1 MSKVKIN
8 TKNSQ
13 RESDLTSRLVQ
24 LIPDIVVGLEE
35 ESRIVIFNKFAE
47 KITGYKAEEVIGKRW
62 VEVFVPKKIQ
72 KEIYSVFNDIVK
84 KKLVKHSYE
93 NPIVTR
99 RGEEL
104 IISWNSTVLTEKGN
118 FKLLLSVG
126 EDVTKRK
133 ELEDEVI
140 KEKEEQQI
148 ILDSIPALI
157 FYKDK
162 ENHFIHVN
170 NAFAEAMG
178 MQKSQLEG
186 KSLFDTY
193 PKNQAQKYL
202 SDDKEVIRSG
212 KPKVGIIEEMSMPK
226 GVRLLQVDKIPYKND
241 KGEIIGII
249 AFAID
254 ITERKKIEEAK
265 DETLGELQKFK
276 ELMVG
281 RELKMV
287 ELKQKIADLETKLQ
301 GVSQQISSQ
310 NNSNQ
315 EDSIVE
321 EKETVL

>member
-1 MSKVKIN
+1 VSRVKIS

-13 RESDLTSRLVQ
+13 TKSDLTNRLVQ

-62 VEVFVPKKIQ
+62 VDVFVPKKIQ

-104 IISWNSTVLTEKGN
+104 IISWNSTVLTENGN

-133 ELEDEVI
+133 KLEVEVI
-140 KEKEEQQI
+140 KEKEEQQT
-148 ILDSIPALI
+148 ILDSIPAWV
-157 FYKDK
+157 FYKD
-162 ENHFIHVN
+162 NRNNLVHVN
-170 NAFAEAMG
+170 KAFADAMG
-178 MQKSQLEG
+178 TAKRDLEG
-186 KSLFDTY
+186 KSLFEVY
-193 PKNQAQKYL
+193 PRKQAEQYYEDDREVMESGNQKT
-202 SDDKEVIRSG
+202 
-212 KPKVGIIEEMSMPK
+212 GIMEEIKTPK
-226 GVRLLQVDKIPYKND
+226 GILYLQVDKIPYRD
-241 KGEIIGII
+241 EKGKIIGII

-287 ELKQKIADLETKLQ
+287 ELKQKIADLEAKLQ
-301 GVSQQISSQ
+301 GASQQISSR
-310 NNSNQ
+310 NNPNQ